1 MRLARRLG
9 VEFSW
14 QGLGADGVYDV
25 IFSPDWGEIDGK
37 IDGMAEESRAY
48 YRQYGNTPTR
58 SRGDRELGRVLLD
71 YLRRSLP
78 EYMVPAAIVGLEAL
92 PLTPSGKLDRRALPE
107 PGGGAYASRE
117 YERPE
122 GEVEIALARIWA
134 ELLKVER
141 VGRNDNFFE
150 LGGHSLL
157 AISLIE
163 RMRREGLSSDVR
175 TLFSAPTL
183 RVLAEAV
190 TGASDVEAPPNLIPE
205 GCLAITPEM
214 LPLAELTQEEIDA
227 IVSGVPG
234 GAANV
239 QDIYP
244 LAPLQ
249 EGILF
254 HHLMNAEGDAYLLH
268 SLLAFDTRER
278 LERLLGAL
286 RAVIARH
293 DILRTALVWEGLR
306 EPAQVVWREAPLPVE
321 EVELDP
327 DGGGVVE
334 QLLARFDPRGTRL
347 DLSRAPL
354 MRCVVAREWA
364 GGRWLLLW
372 LFHHLTNDHTTLE
385 IMVKEAR
392 AYLLREIGLLPEP
405 VPFRNYVAQA
415 RLRGR
420 REEEEAFFREMLG
433 DVDEPTSPYGLLEAR
448 GDGTGINEARAEL
461 DAGLAAKLRGR
472 ARALGVSAA
481 SVCHLA
487 WGMVLGRL
495 TGREDVVFGTV
506 LFGRMGGGEGADR
519 ALGLFINTLPIR
531 LRVGKDGVERSVRRT
546 QELLGELVK
555 REHASLALAQRCSGV
570 TAPTPLFSSLFNYR
584 HSPRRKEGTPGAER
598 AWEGIELLDFGD
610 RTNYPLAMSVDDLGD
625 GFALTVQGARPV
637 EPGRVCNYMRTALEG
652 LVEALERMPWI
663 EVRDIEV
670 QPEAERRQLLEEWN
684 ATRVE
689 YPREKCVH
697 ELFEEQVERS
707 PESVAVAYEGGQLSY
722 GELNA
727 RANRLARHL
736 RELGVGPDVRVAI
749 CMERSLEMVVGLL
762 GALKAGGA
770 YLPLDPAYPPERLA
784 YMLEDGEPVV
794 LLSHEAA
801 LSATAVRPPKL
812 PVLNLGSEEW
822 RWADQSESNLERSET
837 GLEAGNLAYVIY
849 TSGSTGAPKGA
860 MNEHQGLVNRLAGMQ
875 RDYGLEMRDAVLQK
889 TPFSFDVSVW
899 EFFWPLLYG
908 GRLVMARPDGHK
920 NPEYLAGIIQ
930 QQNITTLHFVPS
942 MLQAFLEYDEASE
955 CRRLV
960 QVICSGEALSPSLA
974 GRFHERLPD
983 TELYNLYGPAEAA
996 IDVTGWNCRQG
1007 TISAGVPIGHPLAN
1021 TRVYI
1026 LDTHQ
1031 QLTPPGAVREL
1042 YIGGVQV
1049 GRGYLA
1055 RPRLTA
1061 ERFVPDSFGVEP
1073 GARLYRTGDLARWRA
1088 DGNLEFLGRNDFQVK
1103 LRGIRIEL
1111 GEIETKL
1118 AAHPELREVVVV
1130 AIESGDAGKRLV
1142 AYYTGG
1148 DVGAE
1153 ALRDHLDSVL
1163 PEYMIPAAYVH
1174 LEALPL
1180 TPSGKLDRKAL
1191 PAPEVGAY
1199 ANREYEPPE
1208 GEVEIAL
1215 ARIWAEL
1222 LKVER
1227 VGRNDNFFELGGH
1240 SLLAIQVLSR
1250 LRQSLGVEVALA
1262 SLFAHPILA
1271 EFARAIEGA
1280 AQAELPPIARADR
1293 SRPLELSFAQ
1303 QRLWFLAQFEGA
1315 SRAYHIGGGLRLRG
1329 ELDRQ
1334 ALCRA
1339 LDRIV
1344 ARHEALRT
1352 TFSWLDGRP
1361 VQIIG
1366 PAEGG
1371 FQLTE
1376 HDLSHETEATDELRR
1391 LAEREAGEPFDLEG
1405 GPADSRAAGATK
1417 G

>member
-1 MRLARRLG
+1 MTFGELMVALSKWALRLQR
-9 VEFSW
+9 
-14 QGLGADGVYDV
+14 DGGDLV
-25 IFSPDWGEIDGK
+25 ILS
-37 IDGMAEESRAY
+37 EE
-48 YRQYGNTPTR
+48 Q
-58 SRGDRELGRVLLD
+58 
-71 YLRRSLP
+71 
-78 EYMVPAAIVGLEAL
+78 M
-92 PLTPSGKLDRRALPE
+92 
-107 PGGGAYASRE
+107 
-117 YERPE
+117 
-122 GEVEIALARIWA
+122 IAP
-134 ELLKVER
+134 
-141 VGRNDNFFE
+141 
-150 LGGHSLL
+150 SLL
-157 AISLIE
+157 S
-163 RMRREGLSSDVR
+163 GLSLHKDK
-175 TLFSAPTL
+175 LL
-183 RVLAEAV
+183 
-190 TGASDVEAPPNLIPE
+190 NLVDTNGGYWLSPGFI
-205 GCLAITPEM
+205 ITPEM
-214 LPLAELTQEEIDA
+214 LPLAKLTQEEIDA
-227 IVSGVPG
+227 IVAGVPG
-234 GAANV
+234 GVANV

-254 HHLMNAEGDAYLLH
+254 HHLMNTEGDAYLLH

-321 EVELDP
+321 EVELDS
-327 DGGGVVE
+327 DGGGAVE

-372 LFHHLTNDHTTLE
+372 LFHHLMNDHTTLE
-385 IMVKEAR
+385 MMVREAQ
-392 AYLLREIGLLPEP
+392 AYLSGEEGLLPEP

-546 QELLGELVK
+546 QELLGELM
-555 REHASLALAQRCSGV
+555 RHEHASLALAQRCSGV

-584 HSPRRKEGTPGAER
+584 RSPRRKERAPGAER
-598 AWEGIELLDFGD
+598 AWAGIELLDIVD

-652 LVEALERMPWI
+652 LVEALERTPWA
-663 EVRDIEV
+663 EVRDIKV

-736 RELGVGPDVRVAI
+736 RKLGVGPDVRVAI

-784 YMLEDGEPVV
+784 YMLEDGEPAV

-812 PVLNLGSEEW
+812 PVLNLESEEW

-849 TSGSTGAPKGA
+849 TSGSTGAPKGV
-860 MNEHQGLVNRLAGMQ
+860 MIEHANLARLLLAT
-875 RDYGLEMRDAVLQK
+875 DHWYGFGPADVWTLFHSYA
-889 TPFSFDVSVW
+889 FDFSVW
-899 EFFWPLLYG
+899 ELWGALAYG
-908 GRLVMARPDGHK
+908 GRLIVVPQLVSKSPEEYYELLCRDGVTVLNQTPSAFVQLIAVQAR
-920 NPEYLAGIIQ
+920 
-930 QQNITTLHFVPS
+930 S
-942 MLQAFLEYDEASE
+942 S
-955 CRRLV
+955 RRHRLRY
-960 QVICSGEALSPSLA
+960 VIFG
-974 GRFHERLPD
+974 GERLEVGRLKPWYEERRNSD
-983 TELYNLYGPAEAA
+983 TQLVNMYGITETTVH
-996 IDVTGWNCRQG
+996 VTYCALKVDEDERNEG
-1007 TISAGVPIGHPLAN
+1007 SPIGCRIPDLKTYIVDAN
-1021 TRVYI
+1021 
-1026 LDTHQ
+1026 Q
-1031 QLTPPGAVREL
+1031 QTSPIGVLGEL
-1042 YIGGVQV
+1042 YIGGA
-1049 GRGYLA
+1049 GLARGYLA
-1055 RPRLTA
+1055 RPGLTA
-1061 ERFVPDSFGVEP
+1061 DRFVPDPFGVEP
-1073 GARLYRTGDLARWRA
+1073 GTRLYRTGDLGRWLPE
-1088 DGNLEFLGRNDFQVK
+1088 GQIEFLGRNDFQVK
-1103 LRGIRIEL
+1103 IRGYRIEL
-1111 GEIETKL
+1111 GEIEARMRKR
-1118 AAHPELREVVVV
+1118 AGVREAV
-1130 AIESGDAGKRLV
+1130 AQVHGEGEGGKRLV
-1142 AYYTGG
+1142 A
-1148 DVGAE
+1148 
-1153 ALRDHLDSVL
+1153 
-1163 PEYMIPAAYVH
+1163 
-1174 LEALPL
+1174 
-1180 TPSGKLDRKAL
+1180 
-1191 PAPEVGAY
+1191 
-1199 ANREYEPPE
+1199 
-1208 GEVEIAL
+1208 
-1215 ARIWAEL
+1215 
-1222 LKVER
+1222 
-1227 VGRNDNFFELGGH
+1227 
-1240 SLLAIQVLSR
+1240 
-1250 LRQSLGVEVALA
+1250 
-1262 SLFAHPILA
+1262 
-1271 EFARAIEGA
+1271 
-1280 AQAELPPIARADR
+1280 
-1293 SRPLELSFAQ
+1293 
-1303 QRLWFLAQFEGA
+1303 
-1315 SRAYHIGGGLRLRG
+1315 GGGGGGGFVLVGGGWVGGGGWEWLVEGGWCGLECGVCGGGG
-1329 ELDRQ
+1329 EL
-1334 ALCRA
+1334 
-1339 LDRIV
+1339 V
-1344 ARHEALRT
+1344 
-1352 TFSWLDGRP
+1352 
-1361 VQIIG
+1361 
-1366 PAEGG
+1366 GG
-1371 FQLTE
+1371 F
-1376 HDLSHETEATDELRR
+1376 
-1391 LAEREAGEPFDLEG
+1391 
-1405 GPADSRAAGATK
+1405 
-1417 G
+1417 